1 MIDNIEEIGYDK
13 IDLRALEIKPQ
24 WNIQWYNQND
34 EYSEEDIED
43 EMIRIIA
50 ETEDNNYSEA
60 IANHFTWSTYY
71 HLSPI
76 RQNVVNWYPFKEGA
90 EILEIG
96 CELGAVTEVLCE
108 RCEKVTVVEL
118 SKRRATATL
127 LRCRKK
133 ENLEVIVG
141 NFKDIKF
148 EKKFDYITLLGVLE
162 YQGCYTDGEGVN
174 PFENFLKKIK
184 SLLKPDGKLIV
195 AIENKY
201 GLKYWCGAREDHT
214 GLPFDGINQYELG
227 NKKAKTFSRDELK
240 NLLMKSGFSN
250 TYFYYPLPDYK
261 LPLHIYSD
269 KHLPKDA
276 KGWKPYY
283 VPDSSTLIADESK
296 LYEDIIK
303 NNVFEF
309 FANSFLVECS
319 IDSREM
325 GEIEFAIL
333 HSDRQEKYRVGTTI
347 NKKK

>member
-1 MIDNIEEIGYDK
+1 MIDNIEENGYDK

-60 IANHFTWSTYY
+60 ISNHFTWSTYY

-108 RCEKVTVVEL
+108 RCEKVTAVEL

-162 YQGCYTDGEGVN
+162 YQGCYTDGGG
-174 PFENFLKKIK
+174 K
-184 SLLKPDGKLIV
+184 S
-195 AIENKY
+195 
-201 GLKYWCGAREDHT
+201 
-214 GLPFDGINQYELG
+214 F
-227 NKKAKTFSRDELK
+227 
-240 NLLMKSGFSN
+240 
-250 TYFYYPLPDYK
+250 
-261 LPLHIYSD
+261 
-269 KHLPKDA
+269 
-276 KGWKPYY
+276 
-283 VPDSSTLIADESK
+283 
-296 LYEDIIK
+296 
-303 NNVFEF
+303 
-309 FANSFLVECS
+309 
-319 IDSREM
+319 
-325 GEIEFAIL
+325 
-333 HSDRQEKYRVGTTI
+333 
-347 NKKK
+347 